1 MNLIRKGLNV
11 CIQKIRLSLT
21 DYRIWI
27 IFAVVGIFIFTYE
40 KDIFNYATNIN
51 AKVTP
56 WLFPFLNGQKFMR
69 IILLLG
75 SVLMFCNAPFVNSS
89 HISIIMRAG
98 RSAVIFGNVI
108 YIIFSSI
115 LYYLF
120 IILASI
126 LPFVFDISWTF
137 EWGDAIGTLSMY
149 PSENV
154 IAIISSKITMYFTP
168 LQAMW
173 FTFILSVINSVF
185 LGLLIYALNS
195 ITKTRFMGTFVA
207 VFFILCEPLSRNIV
221 DLMWFSPVSWSN
233 IDYLSISKSDNL
245 PTFDFAALFYSL
257 IIIVLFVI
265 IILSNK
271 HSDIKIIE
279 EG

>member
-27 IFAVVGIFIFTYE
+27 IFAVVAIFIFTYE
-40 KDIFNYATNIN
+40 RDIFDYAVNIN

-75 SVLMFCNAPFVNSS
+75 PVLMFCNAPFINSS

-98 RSAVIFGNVI
+98 RSAVTLGNII
-108 YIIFSSI
+108 YIVFSSV

-120 IILASI
+120 IIIAGI
-126 LPFVFDISWTF
+126 LPFVLSISWTL

-149 PSENV
+149 SSENV
-154 IAIISSKITMYFTP
+154 IAIISNKITTYFTP

-195 ITKTRFMGTFVA
+195 ITKTRFMGTFMA
-207 VFFILCEPLSRNIV
+207 VFFILCEPLSRNFV
-221 DLMWFSPVSWSN
+221 NLMWFSPVSWSN

-245 PTFDFAALFYSL
+245 PTFYFAILSYSL
-257 IIIVLFVI
+257 IIILLLVI
-265 IILSNK
+265 IALSNK
-271 HSDIKIIE
+271 HSDIKILE
-279 EG
+279 KG

>member
-1 MNLIRKGLNV
+1 
-11 CIQKIRLSLT
+11 
-21 DYRIWI
+21 
-27 IFAVVGIFIFTYE
+27 
-40 KDIFNYATNIN
+40 
-51 AKVTP
+51 
-56 WLFPFLNGQKFMR
+56 
-69 IILLLG
+69 
-75 SVLMFCNAPFVNSS
+75 MFCNAPFENSL

-98 RSAVIFGNVI
+98 RSAVTFGNVI
-108 YIIFSSI
+108 YIIFLSV
-115 LYYLF
+115 LYYIF
-120 IILASI
+120 IIIASV
-126 LPFVFDISWTF
+126 LPFVFNISWTF

-233 IDYLSISKSDNL
+233 IDYLSISNTDKL
-245 PTFDFAALFYSL
+245 PTFNFAISFYSL
-257 IIIVLFVI
+257 IIIVLFLI
-265 IILSNK
+265 IVLSNK

-279 EG
+279 ER